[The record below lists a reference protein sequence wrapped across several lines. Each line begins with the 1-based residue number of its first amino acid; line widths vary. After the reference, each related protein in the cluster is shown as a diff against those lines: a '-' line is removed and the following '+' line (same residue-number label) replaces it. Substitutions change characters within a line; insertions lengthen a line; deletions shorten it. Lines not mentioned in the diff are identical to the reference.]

1 MNTLLSPYKNHSLTL
16 KNKVVIKPYA
26 GKQNNGW
33 TILNLIWNNYLI
45 CVKTNTNYYKDI
57 HTLLKGLKTVKP
69 LSNNFHIHKFSDTPS
84 TWIKETNIFRS
95 NTYSIILLTKGEAK
109 YKIGLSEY
117 HITTG
122 SIYFQAPQHLRY
134 YNRLSE
140 WQGYVIVFM
149 DDFFE
154 NHPTLKKLVTGFDGF
169 KITSKVVVPLE
180 EEILLETQ
188 KMFQHLYDISYSK
201 STYRF
206 DKAKSLLE
214 LIMRQSTEHYN
225 FLYQNQKETKQNR
238 IVKNFERIV
247 EEHLYDITQD
257 QVEKILSISEIAA
270 KINVNATYLGE
281 VLKKATG
288 KTPKEILS
296 DRIILEA
303 RSLLNNTDMAIN
315 EIGYFLKFQDAS
327 NFTKFFKQKT
337 GVSPSEYRN

>member
-1 MNTLLSPYKNHSLTL
+1 MSKHQS
-16 KNKVVIKPYA
+16 K
-26 GKQNNGW
+26 
-33 TILNLIWNNYLI
+33 
-45 CVKTNTNYYKDI
+45 YYKDI
-57 HTLLKGLKTVKP
+57 QSLLDGLKTVKP
-69 LSNNFHIHKFSDTPS
+69 LSGDFHIHRFSDTPAS
-84 TWIKETNIFRS
+84 WVKETSIFRS
-95 NTYSIILLTKGEAK
+95 DTYSIILLTKGQAK

-117 HITTG
+117 HITEG

-149 DDFFE
+149 DSFFE
-154 NHPTLKKLVTGFDGF
+154 DHPTLKKLITGFDGF

-180 EEILLETQ
+180 EEILIETQ
-188 KMFQHLYDISYSK
+188 KMFQHLYEISYSK
-201 STYRF
+201 SVHRF

-214 LIMRQSTEHYN
+214 LILLQGTEHYN

-238 IVKNFERIV
+238 IVKAFEHIV
-247 EEHLYDITQD
+247 EEHLYDITQNK
-257 QVEKILSISEIAA
+257 VEKIIGVAEIAER
-270 KINVNATYLGE
+270 INVNATYMGE

-296 DRIILEA
+296 DRIVLEA
-303 RSLLNNTDMAIN
+303 RSLLTNTDMAIN

-337 GVSPSEYRN
+337 GVSPSEYRV